1 MSILPTIN
9 DDHADSVLSIVKNG
23 LEDMVREIKVDK
35 EKDCIVADLQ
45 PNLIEKF
52 SIKFPDADLVE
63 LDNVVQWI
71 LIKTQLIEKEK
82 KNG

>member
-1 MSILPTIN
+1 MLPKIN
-9 DDHADSVLSIVKNG
+9 EAYADYVLSINKNG
-23 LEDMVREIKVDK
+23 LNDLVREIKIDK

-45 PNLIEKF
+45 PTLIEKF

-71 LIKTQLIEKEK
+71 LLKSHLIKKEKEK
-82 KNG
+82 

>member
-1 MSILPTIN
+1 MLPKIN
-9 DDHADSVLSIVKNG
+9 EAHADYVLSINKNG
-23 LEDMVREIKVDK
+23 LDDLVRKIEIDK

-45 PNLIEKF
+45 PSLIEKF

-71 LIKTQLIEKEK
+71 LLKSHLIKKEKEK
-82 KNG
+82 